1 MKVLQI
7 INSLDTGGAEKLL
20 LDTVPLFN
28 KKGIQ
33 MDVLVFN
40 DNNSLFLK
48 QLKSNKCCKIISLN
62 SKSLFNPKIIL
73 KLITYFKKYDIFH
86 VHLFPAQY
94 WVIIAKIVSFSSIKI
109 LFTEH
114 STSNRRRNSYFFKI
128 IDKLIYSHFDYVI
141 CISNGVYES
150 LINSFATL
158 QNKARIILNGIDFE
172 RYQSAVP
179 LLRSQIDSNIL
190 NSDKL
195 LIQVS
200 QFRSE
205 KDQITTI
212 KSMKYLPN
220 NFKLLLVGD
229 GQLRNK
235 CQILVSK
242 LNLNQ
247 NVFFLGSR
255 NDVERLLKSSDVAI
269 LSSHWEGFGLAAVES
284 MASGIPVV
292 ASDVSGLSDVVKGA
306 GVLFESGNPKE
317 LSDKIKEL
325 CYDVNHYIQISK
337 SCQIRAKDFDVN
349 IMVENTIKLYKE
361 IYVSKKSIN

>member
-20 LDTVPLFN
+20 LDTVPIFN
-28 KKGIQ
+28 KKGVQ

-40 DNNSLFLK
+40 DNDSLFLK

-62 SKSLFNPKIIL
+62 SKSLYNPIIIL

-94 WVIIAKIVSFSSIKI
+94 WVVIAKIISFSKIKI

-114 STSNRRRNSYFFKI
+114 STSNRRRNFYFFKL
-128 IDKLIYSHFDYVI
+128 IDKLIYYHFNYII

-150 LINSFATL
+150 FVTSFSL
-158 QNKARIILNGIDFE
+158 FKNKARIILNGIDIQK
-172 RYQSAVP
+172 YQYAIP
-179 LLRSQIDSNIL
+179 LKRSLINSSIL
-190 NSDKL
+190 NNDKL

-200 QFRSE
+200 QFRIE

-229 GQLRNK
+229 GELRKK
-235 CQILVSK
+235 CEKLVSK
-242 LNLNQ
+242 LNLDQ

-255 NDVERLLKSSDVAI
+255 NDVEKLLKSSDVAI

-292 ASDVSGLSDVVKGA
+292 ASDVSGLSSVVKGA

-325 CYDVNHYIQISK
+325 CYDGNHYIQISK
-337 SCQIRAKDFDVN
+337 SCQIRANDFDVN
-349 IMVENTIKLYKE
+349 IMVENTIKLYEE